1 VQYAFALD
9 SGACADKVARFSR
22 FRLHK
27 LLGCIMISSSRPALL
42 AAAALLCVSLFPAG
56 AHERQGAPATAPTA
70 APAPTIPETDF
81 PLDPRFSPDRVKAD
95 VSFLADDLLEGRDTG
110 SPGYEIAARFVAQ
123 RFAALGLTPMG
134 DKKDGKTDWLQRI
147 AFQKTQRVA
156 DAPAGI
162 AITGPQGSA
171 TFSYG
176 VDALVGQNANE
187 PQLDVSAP
195 LVFVGYGMVNKT
207 LGLDDYAGLDVK
219 GKIVVM
225 LRGFPEGIPSE
236 PAAYVLSEK
245 GRIAQEHGA
254 IGVIQIDTDASA
266 KQRPWARRLQFG
278 APSSVTWVAPDGKAF
293 DETAG
298 IRASG
303 SLSDKGAQAL
313 FAGAPRSLVQVRK
326 EAARKGA
333 RPKGFALKTSAR
345 LFNPSTSS
353 RISAPNVVA
362 MIPGSDPALA
372 GDYVV
377 LSAHLDHIGISP
389 ARPGDAPGKDRINNG
404 AMDNAAGVATLL
416 EVARVLAEDK
426 VKPRR
431 SILFVVVAAEEKGL
445 LGAQYF
451 AKYPTVPI
459 GNIVADVNLDMPVL
473 TYAFDDVVAYGAE
486 HSTIGKLV
494 GQAVAPMKV
503 KLAPDPWPEETIFV
517 RSDHYMFVREG
528 VPAVFLATGVGN
540 GGEKAF
546 RYFEDNFYHQPGDD
560 LNLPIDW
567 RAGAR
572 FAEANYRIT
581 RALADG
587 DTRPMWFKGDFF
599 GDIFAPDAPKVPT
612 AR

>member
-1 VQYAFALD
+1 
-9 SGACADKVARFSR
+9 
-22 FRLHK
+22 
-27 LLGCIMISSSRPALL
+27 MISSSRPALL
-42 AAAALLCVSLFPAG
+42 AAAALLCFSLVPAG
-56 AHERQGAPATAPTA
+56 AHERQGNGAPQAPAA
-70 APAPTIPETDF
+70 APAPTVPEADF

-110 SPGYEIAARFVAQ
+110 SPGYEIAARYVAQ

-134 DKKDGKTDWLQRI
+134 DSKDGKTDWLQRI
-147 AFQKTQRVA
+147 TFQKTQRVA

-171 TFSYG
+171 TFAYG

-195 LVFVGYGMVNKT
+195 LVFVGYGMVNSR
-207 LGLDDYAGLDVK
+207 LGVDDYAGLDVK

-225 LRGFPEGIPSE
+225 LRGFPEGMPSE
-236 PAAYVLSEK
+236 PAAYVTSEK
-245 GRIAQEHGA
+245 GRIAQARGA
-254 IGVIQIDTDASA
+254 IGIIQIDTDASA
-266 KQRPWARRLQFG
+266 KQRPWERRLQSA
-278 APSSVTWVAPDGKAF
+278 APSSVSWVAPDGKAH
-293 DETAG
+293 DETPN
-298 IRASG
+298 IRANG
-303 SLSDKGAQAL
+303 SVADKGAQAI
-313 FAGAPRSLVQVRK
+313 FAGAAKSLAQVRK

-389 ARPGDAPGKDRINNG
+389 ARPGDAPDKDRINNG

-426 VKPRR
+426 AKPRR

-451 AKYPTVPI
+451 AKSPTVPI
-459 GNIVADVNLDMPVL
+459 GRIVGNVNLDMPVL

-486 HSTIGKLV
+486 HSTIGKV
-494 GQAVAPMKV
+494 VEQAVAPMKIR
-503 KLAPDPWPEETIFV
+503 LAPDPWPEETIFV
-517 RSDHYMFVREG
+517 RSDHYMFVKEG
-528 VPAVFLATGVGN
+528 VPAVFLATGFGN

-546 RYFEDNFYHQPGDD
+546 RHFEDNFYHRPGDD
-560 LNLPIDW
+560 LNLPIEW

-572 FAEANYRIT
+572 FAEANYRIA

-587 DTRPMWFKGDFF
+587 D
-599 GDIFAPDAPKVPT
+599 
-612 AR
+612 